1 MGEMDEVVAE
11 FLAESREGLDS
22 LDRDFVT
29 LEANPNDAQ
38 TLARIF
44 RCAHTIKG
52 TAGFLGFSRLESVTH
67 AGESLLSR
75 LRDGELKLSQ
85 EMTNSLLSMVDAV
98 RGMLAAVETT
108 GADGNEDH
116 ARWWRACTAC

>member
-44 RCAHTIKG
+44 RAAHTIKG
-52 TAGFLGFSRLESVTH
+52 TAGFLGFTRLESVTH

-75 LRDGELKLSQ
+75 LRDGELKLSPD
-85 EMTNSLLSMVDAV
+85 MTNSLLSMVDAV
-98 RGMLAAVETT
+98 RSMLAAVETT
-108 GADGNEDH
+108 GAD
-116 ARWWRACTAC
+116 